1 MDTQITDRLRELRRQ
16 LHYHNHRYYVLDD
29 PEISD
34 AQYDRLLKEL
44 EGLESRYPDLITPD
58 SPTQRVGARPLEK
71 FETLPHTVPML
82 SLENAFNR
90 EEVREFDERIKRF
103 LKRTEDLAYT
113 VEPKMDGLAIELIY
127 EEGLLLRSATRGDG
141 VVGEDVTQNVRTI
154 PAVPLRLLP
163 GNTPAPERLEI
174 RGEVYLRLKDFREFN
189 RKRLEA
195 GEPAF
200 ANPRN
205 AAAGSLRQ
213 LDPRVTAQR
222 PLYFYAYGL
231 GALAGLPFEGQGEI
245 LAALTQW
252 GVPVNPQ
259 ARRVQGIK
267 AAWSFCREMED
278 LRHSL
283 PYEIDGVV
291 IKVDSLALQSEL
303 GVKSRSPRWALAFKF
318 QPSQETTRILS
329 IEVQVGRTGALTP
342 VAILQPVAVGGVEV
356 SRATLHNQDEIERKD
371 IRIGDTV
378 VVQRAGEVI
387 PEVVKVVDGARPGRG
402 MAFRLPTECPVCR
415 SPVVRLPGEAAH
427 RCINPN
433 CSAQIKE
440 SIRHFASKGAMD
452 IEGLGEKMVDQ
463 LVEKGLVRDYGDLY
477 ALTREA
483 LVPLERLADKS
494 AGNLI
499 EALERSKQASLSK
512 FIFALGIRFVGEHVA
527 VILAENLGALEALSA
542 AQEEELL
549 SIREVGPQVAR
560 SVRAFFDNPQNQKV
574 VAKLLRGGVQLK
586 AEKTGGLKPLA
597 GKTFVLTGRL
607 ARFTREEAKGKIEAL
622 GGKVAGS
629 VSSKTNFLVAGEE
642 PGSKLDKARELGVA
656 ILSEEDLIGLLE
668 GSRNEDNG

>member
-1 MDTQITDRLRELRRQ
+1 MRLQ
-16 LHYHNHRYYVLDD
+16 
-29 PEISD
+29 
-34 AQYDRLLKEL
+34 
-44 EGLESRYPDLITPD
+44 
-58 SPTQRVGARPLEK
+58 
-71 FETLPHTVPML
+71 
-82 SLENAFNR
+82 
-90 EEVREFDERIKRF
+90 
-103 LKRTEDLAYT
+103 
-113 VEPKMDGLAIELIY
+113 
-127 EEGLLLRSATRGDG
+127 
-141 VVGEDVTQNVRTI
+141 
-154 PAVPLRLLP
+154 P
-163 GNTPAPERLEI
+163 GKIPAPERLEI

-222 PLYFYAYGL
+222 PLYFFAYGL
-231 GALAGLPFEGQGEI
+231 GALTGLPFDGQGEI
-245 LAALTQW
+245 LDALAQW

-259 ARRVQGIK
+259 ARRVEGIE
-267 AAWSFCREMED
+267 AAWSFCREMEEQ
-278 LRHSL
+278 RHSL

-291 IKVDSLALQSEL
+291 IKVDSLELQDTL
-303 GVKSRSPRWALAFKF
+303 GIKSRSPRWALAFKF
-318 QPSQETTRILS
+318 QPSQETTRILN

-342 VAILQPVAVGGVEV
+342 VAVLQPVVVGGVEV

-371 IRIGDTV
+371 VRIGDTV

-402 MAFRLPTECPVCR
+402 SAFRLPAECPVCR

-427 RCINPN
+427 RCTNPN
-433 CSAQIKE
+433 CSAQVKE

-463 LVEKGLVRDYGDLY
+463 LVEKGLVKDYGDLY
-477 ALTREA
+477 ALTKEA

-499 EALERSKQASLSK
+499 EALERSKQTTLSK
-512 FIFALGIRFVGEHVA
+512 FIYALGIRFVGEHVA
-527 VILAENLGALEALSA
+527 AILAGHFGVLEALSA
-542 AQEEELL
+542 AREEELL

-560 SVRAFFDNPQNQKV
+560 SVRAFFDSPQNQAV

-586 AEKTGGLKPLA
+586 GEKIGGLKPLA

-607 ARFTREEAKGKIEAL
+607 TRFTREEAKAKIESL
-622 GGKVAGS
+622 GGKAAGS
-629 VSSKTNFLVAGEE
+629 VSSKTNYLVAGDE
-642 PGSKLDKARELGVA
+642 PGSKLDKARELKVT
-656 ILSEEDLIGLLE
+656 ILSEEELIGLLR
-668 GSRNEDNG
+668 G

>member
-1 MDTQITDRLRELRRQ
+1 MDPQITDRLEELRRQ

-34 AQYDRLLKEL
+34 AQYDRLLREL
-44 EGLESRYPDLITPD
+44 EGLEARYPDLITRD

-90 EEVREFDERIKRF
+90 EEVWEFDERIKRF
-103 LKRTEDLAYT
+103 LKRTEDLTYT

-127 EEGLLLRSATRGDG
+127 EEGRLFRSATRGDG
-141 VVGEDVTQNVRTI
+141 YVGEDVTQNVRTI
-154 PAVPLRLLP
+154 PAVPLRLQP
-163 GNTPAPERLEI
+163 GKIPASERLEI

-231 GALAGLPFEGQGEI
+231 GALTGLPFNGQGEI
-245 LAALTQW
+245 LAALSQW

-259 ARRVQGIK
+259 ARRVEGIE
-267 AAWSFCREMED
+267 AAWSFCREMEER
-278 LRHSL
+278 RHSL

-291 IKVDSLALQSEL
+291 IKVDSLELQEAL

-318 QPSQETTRILS
+318 QPSQETTRILN

-342 VAILQPVAVGGVEV
+342 VAVLQPVMVGGVEV
-356 SRATLHNQDEIERKD
+356 SRATLHNQDEIDRKD
-371 IRIGDTV
+371 VRIGDTV

-402 MAFRLPTECPVCR
+402 TAFRLPAECPVCR

-427 RCINPN
+427 RCSNPN
-433 CSAQIKE
+433 CSAQVKE

-452 IEGLGEKMVDQ
+452 IEGLGEKLIDQ
-463 LVEKGLVRDYGDLY
+463 LVEKGLIKDYGDLY
-477 ALTREA
+477 SLTREA

-499 EALERSKQASLSK
+499 EALEHSKQAPLSK
-512 FIFALGIRFVGEHVA
+512 FIYALGIRFVGEHVA
-527 VILAENLGALEALSA
+527 AILAGNFGTLKALSA
-542 AQEEELL
+542 AREEELL

-560 SVRAFFDNPQNQKV
+560 SVRAFFENPRNQEV

-586 AEKTGGLKPLA
+586 GEKTGGLKPLA

-607 ARFTREEAKGKIEAL
+607 TRFTREEAKAKIESL
-622 GGKVAGS
+622 GGKAAGS
-629 VSSKTNFLVAGEE
+629 VSAKTNFLVAGEE
-642 PGSKLDKARELGVA
+642 PGSKLEKARELKVT
-656 ILSEEDLIGLLE
+656 ILSEEELIRLLR
-668 GSRNEDNG
+668 G

>member
-1 MDTQITDRLRELRRQ
+1 MDPQITDRLNELRTQ
-16 LHYHNHRYYVLDD
+16 LQYHNYRYYVLDD

-34 AQYDRLLKEL
+34 AQYDRLLREL
-44 EGLESRYPDLITPD
+44 EGLESRYPEMITPD

-90 EEVREFDERIKRF
+90 EEVWEFDERVKRF
-103 LKRTEDLAYT
+103 LKRAEDLTYT

-127 EEGLLLRSATRGDG
+127 QQGLLIRAATRGDG
-141 VVGEDVTQNVRTI
+141 YVGEDVTQNVRTI
-154 PAVPLRLLP
+154 PAVPLRLRP
-163 GNTPAPERLEI
+163 GNTPAPDRLEI

-195 GEPAF
+195 KEPAF

-231 GALAGLPFEGQGEI
+231 GALAGLPFDGQGEI
-245 LAALTQW
+245 LAALSQW

-259 ARRVQGIK
+259 ARRVKGIE
-267 AAWSFCREMED
+267 AAWSFCRELED

-291 IKVDSLALQSEL
+291 IKVDSLELQENL

-318 QPSQETTRILS
+318 QPSQETTRILN

-342 VAILQPVAVGGVEV
+342 VAILQPVVVGGVEV

-378 VVQRAGEVI
+378 IIQRAGEVI

-402 MAFRLPTECPVCR
+402 TAFRLPAECPVCR

-463 LVEKGLVRDYGDLY
+463 LVEKGLVKDYGDLY

-494 AGNLI
+494 AGNLM
-499 EALERSKQASLSK
+499 EALERSKEAPLSK

-527 VILAENLGALEALSA
+527 AILAGSYGALEALSA
-542 AQEEELL
+542 APEEELL

-574 VAKLLRGGVQLK
+574 VVKLLRGGVQPK
-586 AEKTGGLKPLA
+586 GEKTGGPKPLA
-597 GKTFVLTGRL
+597 GKTLVLTGRL
-607 ARFTREEAKGKIEAL
+607 IRFTREEAKERVQAL

-629 VSSKTNFLVAGEE
+629 VSAKTDFLIAGDD
-642 PGSKLDKARELGVA
+642 PGSKLDKARDLEVP
-656 ILSEEDLIGLLE
+656 ILSEEELVRLLE
-668 GSRNEDNG
+668 G

>member
-1 MDTQITDRLRELRRQ
+1 MDTQITDRLDELRRQ
-16 LHYHNHRYYVLDD
+16 LQYHNYRYYVLDD

-34 AQYDRLLKEL
+34 AQYDRLLREL
-44 EGLESRYPDLITPD
+44 EGLEARYPERITPD

-71 FETLPHTVPML
+71 FETLAHTVPML

-90 EEVREFDERIKRF
+90 EEVWEFDGRIKRF
-103 LKRTEDLAYT
+103 LKREEDLTYT

-127 EEGLLLRSATRGDG
+127 EQGLLVRSATRGDG
-141 VVGEDVTQNVRTI
+141 VVGEDVTLNVRTI
-154 PAVPLRLLP
+154 SAVPLRLQP
-163 GNTPAPERLEI
+163 GKIPEPDRLEI

-189 RKRLEA
+189 RKRLES

-222 PLYFYAYGL
+222 PLYFYAYGV
-231 GALAGLPFEGQGEI
+231 GALTGLPFDGQREI
-245 LAALTQW
+245 LEALSQW

-259 ARRVQGIK
+259 TRQVKGIEE
-267 AAWSFCREMED
+267 AWSFCREMEE

-291 IKVDSLALQSEL
+291 IKVDSLERQKTL

-318 QPSQETTRILS
+318 QPSQETTRILN

-342 VAILQPVAVGGVEV
+342 VAILQPVVVGGVEV

-378 VVQRAGEVI
+378 IIQRAGEVI
-387 PEVVKVVDGARPGRG
+387 PEVVKVVAGVRTGRET
-402 MAFRLPTECPVCR
+402 AFRLPEECPVCR

-427 RCINPN
+427 RCPNPN

-440 SIRHFASKGAMD
+440 SIRHFASQGAMD
-452 IEGLGEKMVDQ
+452 IEGLGEKLVNQ

-494 AGNLI
+494 AGNLM
-499 EALERSKQASLSK
+499 EALERSKQASLNK
-512 FIFALGIRFVGEHVA
+512 FIYALGIRFVGEHVA
-527 VILAENLGALEALSA
+527 AVLAGNFGGLAALGAAR
-542 AQEEELL
+542 EEELL

-574 VAKLLRGGVQLK
+574 VAKLLKGGVELK
-586 AEKTGGLKPLA
+586 GEKTGGAKPLA
-597 GKTFVLTGRL
+597 GKTLVLTGRL
-607 ARFTREEAKGKIEAL
+607 TRFTREEAKAGIEAL

-629 VSSKTNFLVAGEE
+629 VSSKTNHLVAGED

-656 ILSEEDLIGLLE
+656 VLNEEDLVRLLE
-668 GSRNEDNG
+668 G

>member
-1 MDTQITDRLRELRRQ
+1 MDPQITDRLDELRRQ

-34 AQYDRLLKEL
+34 AQYDRLLREL
-44 EGLESRYPDLITPD
+44 EGLESRHPDLITPD

-103 LKRTEDLAYT
+103 LKRTEDLTYT

-127 EEGLLLRSATRGDG
+127 EEGLLIRSATRGDG
-141 VVGEDVTQNVRTI
+141 YVGEDVTQNVRTI

-163 GNTPAPERLEI
+163 GKIPAPERLEI

-213 LDPRVTAQR
+213 LDPRITAQR

-231 GALAGLPFEGQGEI
+231 GALTGLPFGGQGEI
-245 LAALTQW
+245 LEALSQW

-259 ARRVQGIK
+259 ARRVEGIE

-278 LRHSL
+278 GRHSL

-291 IKVDSLALQSEL
+291 IKVDSLELQDTL

-318 QPSQETTRILS
+318 QPSQETTRILN

-342 VAILQPVAVGGVEV
+342 VAVLQPVVVGGVEV

-387 PEVVKVVDGARPGRG
+387 PEVVKVVDATRPGRG
-402 MAFRLPTECPVCR
+402 TAFRLPAECPVCR

-427 RCINPN
+427 RCTNPN
-433 CSAQIKE
+433 CSAQVKE

-463 LVEKGLVRDYGDLY
+463 LVEKGLVKDYGDLY
-477 ALTREA
+477 ALTKEA

-499 EALERSKQASLSK
+499 EALERSKQATLSK
-512 FIFALGIRFVGEHVA
+512 FIYALGIRFVGEHVA
-527 VILAENLGALEALSA
+527 AILAGHFGALKALSA
-542 AQEEELL
+542 AREEELL

-560 SVRAFFDNPQNQKV
+560 SVRAFFSNPQNQEV
-574 VAKLLRGGVQLK
+574 VAKLLRRGVELRG
-586 AEKTGGLKPLA
+586 EKTGGLKPLL

-607 ARFTREEAKGKIEAL
+607 TRFTREEAKAKIEAL

-642 PGSKLDKARELGVA
+642 PGSKLDKARELKVT
-656 ILSEEDLIGLLE
+656 ILSEEALIRLLK
-668 GSRNEDNG
+668 G

>member
-1 MDTQITDRLRELRRQ
+1 M
-16 LHYHNHRYYVLDD
+16 
-29 PEISD
+29 
-34 AQYDRLLKEL
+34 
-44 EGLESRYPDLITPD
+44 
-58 SPTQRVGARPLEK
+58 
-71 FETLPHTVPML
+71 
-82 SLENAFNR
+82 
-90 EEVREFDERIKRF
+90 
-103 LKRTEDLAYT
+103 
-113 VEPKMDGLAIELIY
+113 
-127 EEGLLLRSATRGDG
+127 
-141 VVGEDVTQNVRTI
+141 
-154 PAVPLRLLP
+154 
-163 GNTPAPERLEI
+163 
-174 RGEVYLRLKDFREFN
+174 KDFREFN

-222 PLYFYAYGL
+222 PLFFYAYGL
-231 GALAGLPFEGQGEI
+231 GALTGLPFYGQWEI
-245 LAALTQW
+245 LAALSQW

-259 ARRVQGIK
+259 ARQVEGIE

-291 IKVDSLALQSEL
+291 IKVDSLALQEEL

-318 QPSQETTRILS
+318 QPSQETTRILN
-329 IEVQVGRTGALTP
+329 IEVQVGRTGVLTP
-342 VAILQPVAVGGVEV
+342 VALLQPVVVGGVEV

-378 VVQRAGEVI
+378 IIQRAGEVI
-387 PEVVKVVDGARPGRG
+387 PEVVKVVDGARPGREA
-402 MAFRLPTECPVCR
+402 AFRLPAECPVCR
-415 SPVVRLPGEAAH
+415 SPVVRLPGESAH

-483 LVPLERLADKS
+483 LVPLERLAEKS

-512 FIFALGIRFVGEHVA
+512 FIYALGIRFVGEHVA
-527 VILAENLGALEALSA
+527 AILAGSFGALEALSA
-542 AQEEELL
+542 AREEELL

-560 SVRAFFDNPQNQKV
+560 SVRTFFDNPQNQKV
-574 VAKLLRGGVQLK
+574 VAKLLRGGVRLK
-586 AEKTGGLKPLA
+586 GEKTAGLQTP
-597 GKTFVLTGRL
+597 GRENL
-607 ARFTREEAKGKIEAL
+607 CADRAIGPIHPGRGQSRIQAL

-629 VSSKTNFLVAGEE
+629 VSAKTDYLVAGDD
-642 PGSKLDKARELGVA
+642 PGSKLEKARELRVPIERG
-656 ILSEEDLIGLLE
+656 
-668 GSRNEDNG
+668 